1 MYFEITGQAACK
13 TLVGILSLPGAVF
26 LAFKIAFCT
35 SCSIIGGKKIV
46 RTGTAG
52 ESNGMSPAL
61 AVLVNKFCSSISL
74 LSLVLA
80 ASSAA
85 GHKESAKGGLL

>member
-1 MYFEITGQAACK
+1 
-13 TLVGILSLPGAVF
+13 VF
-26 LAFKIAFCT
+26 PAFKIALCT
-35 SCSIIGGKKIV
+35 SCSVIGEKGIA
-46 RTGTAG
+46 RTGVTG

-85 GHKESAKGGLL
+85 GRKKSTKGGLL

>member
-1 MYFEITGQAACK
+1 MF
-13 TLVGILSLPGAVF
+13 S
-26 LAFKIAFCT
+26 AFKIALCT
-35 SCSIIGGKKIV
+35 SCSVIGGKGIA
-46 RTGTAG
+46 RTGVTG
-52 ESNGMSPAL
+52 ELNEMFPAL